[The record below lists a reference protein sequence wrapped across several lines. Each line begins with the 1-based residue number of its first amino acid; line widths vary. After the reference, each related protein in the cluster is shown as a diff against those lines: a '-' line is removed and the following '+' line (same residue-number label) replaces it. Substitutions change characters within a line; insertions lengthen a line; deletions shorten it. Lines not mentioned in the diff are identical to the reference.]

1 MNSLYIICEIF
12 CNFKKNQN
20 EYYYIYDEGTSQP
33 LLSKKY
39 YHKTTNKKKKP
50 NSHLDIDDIFKI
62 IGKRLIG
69 GGGGMIPI

>member
-1 MNSLYIICEIF
+1 MMRGHPSLYCLRNITIKQQIR
-12 CNFKKNQN
+12 
-20 EYYYIYDEGTSQP
+20 
-33 LLSKKY
+33 
-39 YHKTTNKKKKP
+39 KKKKP

>member
-1 MNSLYIICEIF
+1 MNIIIYMMRGHPSLYCLRNITIKQQIR
-12 CNFKKNQN
+12 
-20 EYYYIYDEGTSQP
+20 
-33 LLSKKY
+33 
-39 YHKTTNKKKKP
+39 KKP